1 MLKYMC
7 CIVFLNIKISYN
19 LGRMSKRVTCYL
31 WFGRSRSWWACSGG
45 FRSSCLHYM
54 HVDQWIIILIGEIN
68 TIKFKTLNLY
78 KCACASIYAAYY
90 TLCRV
95 KVSAQKRVDT
105 PSTQQIGRICL
116 GWARRS
122 AWLQRRVNRS
132 CEFLP
137 RRASQFDLQLTR
149 RESLSVIYDGT
160 CQSCPGSSKC
170 AASGAARQ
178 EKSTKRPIREE
189 IGCYGL

>member
-1 MLKYMC
+1 
-7 CIVFLNIKISYN
+7 
-19 LGRMSKRVTCYL
+19 MSYL

-116 GWARRS
+116 EWVRRS

-137 RRASQFDLQLTR
+137 RRASQFDPTIDKERKFISNIRWNMPVFAQIVPSVSL
-149 RESLSVIYDGT
+149 REQPDG
-160 CQSCPGSSKC
+160 K
-170 AASGAARQ
+170 
-178 EKSTKRPIREE
+178 ID
-189 IGCYGL
+189 